1 MFPQWDAKLAEIFG
15 NATLTALKIGDLA
28 VTRTTIRGS
37 SFPRLPEPKPFKP
50 APLPFTMST
59 EEELTKTLAEIEGG
73 ETTIGYVGERR
84 LFFAALLLLLLPP
97 K

>member
-1 MFPQWDAKLAEIFG
+1 
-15 NATLTALKIGDLA
+15 
-28 VTRTTIRGS
+28 
-37 SFPRLPEPKPFKP
+37 
-50 APLPFTMST
+50 MST
-59 EEELTKTLAEIEGG
+59 EEELTKTLTEIEGG